1 MKKLFKEYPD
11 VVSVDELMIMLGI
24 KKCTAY
30 NLLKTGAIKG
40 KKMGKQYR
48 IPKQSIID
56 YLKT

>member
-11 VVSVDELMIMLGI
+11 VVSINDLMIMLDIG
-24 KKCTAY
+24 KRTAY
-30 NLLKTGAIKG
+30 KLLRDGNIKSVKAG
-40 KKMGKQYR
+40 RQYK